1 MPSYGPEMRGG
12 TAYCTVVISDQLIGS
27 PIIRN
32 PGYLVA
38 MNRPSLEKFAE
49 QLKPGGIILINSSLI
64 GIQSGRDDV
73 VELIVPVNDIAIRIG
88 NVRSAN
94 IVALSA
100 FVAKTKLVSMETLL
114 SCVQSEFAKKVDM
127 ISLNLVAVE
136 KGKKAIQKTGQI

>member
-1 MPSYGPEMRGG
+1 MRHTSNLQGSY
-12 TAYCTVVISDQLIGS
+12 
-27 PIIRN
+27 
-32 PGYLVA
+32 
-38 MNRPSLEKFAE
+38 F
-49 QLKPGGIILINSSLI
+49 NSSLI
-64 GIQSGRDDV
+64 DIQSGRDDV

-136 KGKKAIQKTGQI
+136 EGKKAIQKTGQI